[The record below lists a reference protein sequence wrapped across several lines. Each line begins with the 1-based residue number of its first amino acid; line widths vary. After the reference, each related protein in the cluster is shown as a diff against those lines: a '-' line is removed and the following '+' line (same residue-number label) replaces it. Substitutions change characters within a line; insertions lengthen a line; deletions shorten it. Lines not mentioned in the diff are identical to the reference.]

1 MPMPTMHD
9 TKQALSSEDID
20 AVEQRLGI
28 KLPGDYRA
36 WLLKHNGG
44 RPEPAGFR
52 YKLKTGLYT
61 DSAVAWF
68 LAIHDGRFSNFERET
83 RWRKAQ
89 NRLPGELV
97 AIARDPFGNL
107 ICMSFGGAD
116 KGKIYFWDHEEEGPE
131 PSYDNCHLIADSLQE
146 FLEGLH

>member
-1 MPMPTMHD
+1 MPVPVMKD
-9 TKQALSSEDID
+9 TKQPLTPADLE

-28 KLPGDYRA
+28 RLPDDYRA

-44 RPEPAGFR
+44 RPKPAGFK
-52 YKLKTGLYT
+52 YKLETGPYT
-61 DSAVAWF
+61 DGVVAWF
-68 LAIHDGRFSNFERET
+68 LGLHDGPHENFERDC
-83 RWRKAQ
+83 RWWKGQ
-89 NRLPGELV
+89 HRLPENLFP
-97 AIARDPFGNL
+97 IADDPFGNL